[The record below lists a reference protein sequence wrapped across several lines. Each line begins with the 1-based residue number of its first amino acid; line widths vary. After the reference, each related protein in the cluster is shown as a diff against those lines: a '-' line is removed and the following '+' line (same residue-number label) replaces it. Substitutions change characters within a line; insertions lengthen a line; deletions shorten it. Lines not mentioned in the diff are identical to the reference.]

1 LFIDAGLLEE
11 LSAIKESGSGTG
23 LVEVPCWSLVV
34 GSAILEDSP
43 VSLGRLIEESSWTW
57 VVGCEDESGSLL
69 G

>member
-1 LFIDAGLLEE
+1 MLIDAGLLEE

-23 LVEVPCWSLVV
+23 LVEEPCWFLVV

-43 VSLGRLIEESSWTW
+43 VSLERLIEGSSWTW
-57 VVGCEDESGSLL
+57 VVGCEDEAGSLL